1 MVHKPG
7 YRRVVQVVREGLPTD
22 YVRVRPR
29 TRFPPK
35 PIFLFIDRGTRRGR
49 KQRSTKIKLKKYRPT
64 PAPDFGAT
72 PRGPPCFDRVL
83 CLACLPFLACLHCLA
98 CIPYLAPCSKT
109 LAGNARRHE
118 LGMLGRVDWDCSGV
132 STGSPQAYRL
142 GMLGR
147 IDWECSDVSSAWTKK
162 VPPRIQTEP
171 GQLFIFK
178 R

>member
-1 MVHKPG
+1 LRYRRAKLDSKHLLKASIVYKPG
-7 YRRVVQVVREGLPTD
+7 YRRVVQV
-22 YVRVRPR
+22 VRPR

-35 PIFLFIDRGTRRGR
+35 PIFIFIDQGTRRGR
-49 KQRSTKIKLKKYRPT
+49 KQRSTKIRFKKYRPA

-72 PRGPPCFDRVL
+72 PRGPPCFDCVP

-98 CIPYLAPCSKT
+98 CIPYLAPLPSADWDCSKT

-142 GMLGR
+142 GVLGRMYRLGVLGR
-147 IDWECSDVSSAWTKK
+147 IECLD
-162 VPPRIQTEP
+162 
-171 GQLFIFK
+171 
-178 R
+178 